1 MQAPVPSNEHA
12 RLRTL
17 RRYAVLD
24 TEAEPSFDR
33 ITALAARVLRVPICL
48 VSLVDADRQWFKSC
62 VGLGVRETG
71 RDISFCAHAILSDD
85 VLVVPDAT
93 EDARFLAN
101 PVVLGA
107 PFIRAYAGAPLT
119 TSDGFRIGT
128 LCAIDTRPR
137 AFDADERATL
147 ADLARLVV
155 DELELRLAVRE
166 RRLFERVLQTS
177 PNVVY
182 VYDPATRRTLW
193 SSRLVTAVL
202 GYDPRELGDHHLGD
216 LVHPEDGPAMARHFE
231 AIERSTGGQH
241 HELAY
246 RVRAADGTY
255 RWFLSRETPF
265 EHDATGRVTQML
277 GLATDVTAL
286 KDAEDRALRSEQAV
300 AERVRVLEAILES
313 AGEGIMVADEHARL
327 IIANPVGRR
336 IVGRGPSD
344 VPLQDGI
351 MWAHETGLFRDE
363 TEAVFP
369 LDELPLRR
377 ALRGETLDGV
387 DMFVKNPRYPD
398 GIYVQATGRPVRE
411 PDGRLRGGVVM
422 LTDVTALK
430 RARQRIAEL
439 ADTDEL
445 TGLPNRRA
453 LRQRLELA
461 AAEAARGRTFAVAIA
476 DVDHFKRVNDT
487 HGHPTGDRVLVEVA
501 RALAQAVR
509 RGDLVARLGGEEF
522 CIVQADVTPSQGEAL
537 VERLRAAVA
546 QIATPVAVTASFGV
560 CHSSTTAVP
569 DEMLAA
575 ADAALYRAKA
585 AGRNRVVLA
594 GAGGAGGA
602 AT

>member
-1 MQAPVPSNEHA
+1 
-12 RLRTL
+12 
-17 RRYAVLD
+17 
-24 TEAEPSFDR
+24 
-33 ITALAARVLRVPICL
+33 
-48 VSLVDADRQWFKSC
+48 
-62 VGLGVRETG
+62 
-71 RDISFCAHAILSDD
+71 
-85 VLVVPDAT
+85 
-93 EDARFLAN
+93 
-101 PVVLGA
+101 
-107 PFIRAYAGAPLT
+107 
-119 TSDGFRIGT
+119 
-128 LCAIDTRPR
+128 
-137 AFDADERATL
+137 
-147 ADLARLVV
+147 
-155 DELELRLAVRE
+155 
-166 RRLFERVLQTS
+166 
-177 PNVVY
+177 
-182 VYDPATRRTLW
+182 
-193 SSRLVTAVL
+193 
-202 GYDPRELGDHHLGD
+202 
-216 LVHPEDGPAMARHFE
+216 
-231 AIERSTGGQH
+231 
-241 HELAY
+241 
-246 RVRAADGTY
+246 
-255 RWFLSRETPF
+255 
-265 EHDATGRVTQML
+265 TQVL

-422 LTDVTALK
+422 LTDVTALE

-546 QIATPVAVTASFGV
+546 QIAAPVAVTASFGV

-594 GAGGAGGA
+594 GAAGSE
-602 AT
+602 